1 MSVEKINPGD
11 STNVTV
17 TRGAG
22 SVESV
27 DMHGTFKAVCYDANG
42 NKKWEDDF
50 PNTVTTAGKNA
61 LLNAYLG
68 SAAVGAG
75 TTTWYM
81 GLIGSNGY
89 SAISAADTL
98 SSHTGWKESGE
109 NNSRAPGYSQS
120 TRRQVTFAA
129 ASSGSKATAN
139 AVVFSIN
146 VAGTVKGA
154 FIANNSTKA
163 GTTGIL
169 YSAGLFTVG
178 DKVVTS
184 GDTLNV
190 TYTASA

>member
-11 STNVTV
+11 STSVAV

-22 SVESV
+22 STESV
-27 DMHGTFKAVCYDANG
+27 DMHGTYKAFCYDSAG
-42 NKKWEDDF
+42 NVKWEDEF
-50 PNTVTTAGKNA
+50 PNAVTTVGKN
-61 LLNAYLG
+61 LLLDTHFKASNVT
-68 SAAVGAG
+68 SA

-81 GLIGSNGY
+81 GLIAANGY
-89 SAISAADTL
+89 TAISTGDSM
-98 SSHTGWKESGE
+98 SSHTGWLESGADGA
-109 NNSRAPGYSQS
+109 RAPGYSQS
-120 TRRQVTFAA
+120 TRRQITMAA

-154 FIANNSTKA
+154 FIVNQSTKA
-163 GTTGIL
+163 GTTGTL

-184 GDTLNV
+184 GDTLNI